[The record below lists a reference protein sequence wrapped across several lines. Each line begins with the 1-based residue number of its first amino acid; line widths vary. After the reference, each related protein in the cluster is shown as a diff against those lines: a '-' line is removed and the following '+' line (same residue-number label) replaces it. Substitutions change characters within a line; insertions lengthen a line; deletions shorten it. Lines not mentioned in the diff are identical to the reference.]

1 MKVKM
6 MSYNPKDYEEVKD
19 RLARFYKDHPDARI
33 LTDNITTPSDRDALT
48 WVVRATIWLP
58 MWEIY
63 EDWQAQPVPEDNW
76 YCKSTGLAFEIDG
89 KGGMANKTS
98 ALENCETSAIGRAL
112 ANCGYGGDK
121 RASREEMDKV
131 QRGVTPSRDWV
142 KEAKAAK
149 TIEELRKLYAD
160 ARKAG
165 ADNPALATIADL
177 AEAWIEKQKQS

>member
-1 MKVKM
+1 MT
-6 MSYNPKDYEEVKD
+6 YNPKEYEEVKD

-33 LTDNITTPSDRDALT
+33 LTDSLTTQHDREALT

-63 EDWQAQPVPEDNW
+63 NDWEAQPIPEDNW

-89 KGGMANKTS
+89 KNGMANKTS

-121 RASREEMDKV
+121 RASREEMEKV
-131 QRGVTPSRDWV
+131 QRGITPERDWLGLAQ
-142 KEAKAAK
+142 KAKSK
-149 TIEELRKLYAD
+149 DELRKVYAD
-160 ARKAG
+160 ARRASVG
-165 ADNPALATIADL
+165 NDVLAKITEL
-177 AEAWIEKQKQS
+177 AEAWIEPEKKS